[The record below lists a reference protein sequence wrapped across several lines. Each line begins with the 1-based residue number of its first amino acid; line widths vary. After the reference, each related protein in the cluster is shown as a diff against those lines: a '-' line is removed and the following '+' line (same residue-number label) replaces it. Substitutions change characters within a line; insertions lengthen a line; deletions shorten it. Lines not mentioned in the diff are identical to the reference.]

1 MSFHLLGGTGTTGVT
16 GEVMMT
22 EGEEGEMTTGAGA
35 EAQCTAGAAAV
46 VVVDTGGIAT
56 SYVYLAQFQCSIS
69 VPSLKTSMHIAR
81 DLLQKLNMVQE
92 FQ

>member
-1 MSFHLLGGTGTTGVT
+1 MIGGTETTGVT
-16 GEVMMT
+16 GEAMMT
-22 EGEEGEMTTGAGA
+22 EGEEGEMTIGAGA

-56 SYVYLAQFQCSIS
+56 SYVYLAQFKCSIS

>member
-46 VVVDTGGIAT
+46 EAVDTGGNAT
-56 SYVYLAQFQCSIS
+56 SFVQLAQCQCSIS
-69 VPSLKTSMHIAR
+69 VPPLKISMHR
-81 DLLQKLNMVQE
+81 MCFKN
-92 FQ
+92 